1 MKRYKTNVKN
11 HGFRTLFAACAAIA
25 AAGVS
30 LPASAECIA
39 HWDFGSDALG
49 EVDKTGNYNLVN
61 SNGVTVVNGMAV
73 IDNSTAPVKGYVTR
87 SSIQFDQG
95 TAYTIE
101 CWVKTG
107 TADPNNIGM
116 ILELS
121 DNFFTHSGCF
131 MLNAVDGATIKT
143 TDGHRQRKFNA
154 GVSIADNKWH
164 HLAIIVNPA
173 GASDADQF
181 KFYVDKV
188 LQNESSAGSGTGIKL
203 KSDVLYIGSRGC
215 AGYPFTGQIS
225 DVRITEGVLS
235 TDDFCVRS
243 DNSIF
248 VRAYWKFDDG
258 NPLVD
263 SSGNGNTLQGSQG
276 VTFANG
282 CASFN
287 GTASNVKTVNTLD
300 LSAYKDVTV
309 ECFVRKHANAD
320 VEGMIL
326 EHSNYFIN
334 PQEFMLSLNS
344 KGAGSVSGSC
354 RFNDGNILRDYYSP
368 VNTVNAG
375 WHHVA
380 LVKDSSKAGTD
391 QSLRLYVDGIQQ
403 TTGEYKSTA
412 SGENLRND
420 ILYIGSRNNSG
431 IFLNADVDDVRIS
444 AQVLQP
450 EYFLMTRTGPI
461 EDVIAYW
468 PFEKTENMMEDATG
482 NGNVL
487 TGTGVTVENGAA
499 VFNGSQNGFATLS
512 TLPLYPYE
520 SMTVEWYMKS
530 STTELSIVLETSPN
544 FNYTSGGTFMAILN
558 DKPTSLSAGY
568 RLRGYNLSNS
578 ENACDG
584 RWHHYALVYDSD
596 NTTVD
601 IVRLYRDRVQVTTR
615 TNNDTTWKD
624 LRADR
629 LYIGARGGS
638 ANKFVGE
645 LDDIKI
651 TGRALAPAEFMTK
664 RSKPPTGMT
673 LIFR

>member
-11 HGFRTLFAACAAIA
+11 HGAMALFAACAAIA

-49 EVDKTGNYNLVN
+49 EVDRMGNYNLVN
-61 SNGVTVVNGMAV
+61 SNGVTVVDGIAV
-73 IDNSTAPVKGYVTR
+73 FDNSTAPIKGYATR
-87 SSIQFDQG
+87 SSIQFDQSK
-95 TAYTIE
+95 AYTVE
-101 CWVKTG
+101 CWVKSAANQSAANHT
-107 TADPNNIGM
+107 GM

-121 DNFFTHSGCF
+121 DNWFGHAGSLQLHVTEGA
-131 MLNAVDGATIKT
+131 AVRSPDNSSYIIRRP
-143 TDGHRQRKFNA
+143 D
-154 GVSIADNKWH
+154 ADICDNEWH
-164 HLAIIVNPA
+164 HLAVIVNPN
-173 GASDADQF
+173 GETVGDQL
-181 KFYVDKV
+181 KFYVDKQPQTANAPTV
-188 LQNESSAGSGTGIKL
+188 LGSGMGMGL
-203 KSDVLYIGSRGC
+203 KPDVLYIGSRGFVD
-215 AGYPFTGQIS
+215 YKFTGQIA
-225 DVRITEGVLS
+225 DVRITEGILS
-235 TDDFCVRS
+235 VDDFLAPVY
-243 DNSIF
+243 
-248 VRAYWKFDDG
+248 VQAYWKFDDG
-258 NPLVD
+258 NPLAD

-287 GTASNVKTVNTLD
+287 GSASNVRTANTLD

-309 ECFVRKHANAD
+309 ECFVRKHANANA
-320 VEGMIL
+320 VGMIL
-326 EHSNYFIN
+326 EHSYSYLVA
-334 PQEFMLSLNS
+334 QEFYLALDD
-344 KGAGSVSGSC
+344 KGAGSVAGAC
-354 RFNDGNILRDYYSP
+354 RFSDTSRDFYSP
-368 VNTVNAG
+368 ANTVNTG

-391 QSLRLYVDGIQQ
+391 QCVRFYVDGIQQ
-403 TTGEYKSTA
+403 STGTYKSTA
-412 SGENLRND
+412 SGENLLND
-420 ILYIGSRNNSG
+420 YLYIGSRANSSVL
-431 IFLNADVDDVRIS
+431 LNADVDDVRIS

-450 EYFLMTRTGPI
+450 AQFLRTRTGPI

-468 PFEKTENMMEDATG
+468 PFEKPENMMEDATG

-499 VFNGSQNGFATLS
+499 VFDGSQSGFATLA
-512 TLPLYPYE
+512 TLPLYSYE

-530 STTELSIVLETSPN
+530 SSSAVTVMLETSPN
-544 FNYTSGGTFMAILN
+544 FNAGIGAFAVTLN
-558 DKPTSLSAGY
+558 DNNSPASLFA
-568 RLRGYNLSNS
+568 GYNLNGFNMLSS
-578 ENACDG
+578 ANACDG
-584 RWHHYALVYDSD
+584 RWHHYALVYDGD
-596 NTTVD
+596 NATAD

-615 TNNDTTWKD
+615 TATTTRWKD
-624 LRADR
+624 LKADR

-638 ANKFVGE
+638 AYKFVGE